1 MKEHDRKW
9 STCVN
14 TMGAGQSSGLHDEST
29 LGGAGSGVQ
38 WGARQWAA
46 RQWQRGSVGSETVAA
61 RFSGSE
67 VQWGGR
73 FGEVVGRVWGAR
85 QAGAGAH
92 AGSGG
97 RGPGGTEGARVAGT
111 PAIRGGR
118 GGLKEAPGGWRVEE
132 CTERGGGVLGVRGA
146 GGR

>member
-1 MKEHDRKW
+1 MTDPLRVYEGARSKVVNLCEYNGCWTIQRTPRREH
-9 STCVN
+9 
-14 TMGAGQSSGLHDEST
+14 AG
-29 LGGAGSGVQ
+29 GSG
-38 WGARQWAA
+38 
-46 RQWQRGSVGSETVAA
+46 QRGSVGSETVGSETVAA